1 MSLRKQVIIIIGLM
15 CLAFFLSTT
24 SVHAV
29 LQANGT
35 SSSTKKIGDWIKDV
49 RYMESLG
56 GTLGLNDTINDTDL
70 TSTSDTSNNLDVHM
84 QKNTEYGAMA
94 ILSASAYGNPYKIE
108 DGETTTGNK
117 SGIVMNFN
125 GEWVS
130 AGILEMGSEKCTN
143 YVNAHQK
150 YKNYGSFIN
159 YVSRNGD
166 AMLETKGWH
175 NSSFNTQTWNDTRS
189 GAFRSI
195 DGIFSYNILGFNDF
209 GHISGTYYTS
219 SNHSRAVI
227 VMGEGF

>member
-24 SVHAV
+24 NVHAV
-29 LQANGT
+29 LQANGVAN
-35 SSSTKKIGDWIKDV
+35 STKNIGDWIKAV

-94 ILSASAYGNPYKIE
+94 ILSASAYGNPIKIE

-130 AGILEMGSEKCTN
+130 AGILEHGFYTSTN
-143 YVNAHQK
+143 YANAHQK
-150 YKNYGSFIN
+150 YKNYGSFYN

-175 NSSFNTQTWNDTRS
+175 NSSFNSSNNDNRA
-189 GAFRSI
+189 GAFRAI
-195 DGIFSYNILGFNDF
+195 NGIFSYNILGGDDW
-209 GHISGTYYTS
+209 GHLYGTHCAL

>member
-1 MSLRKQVIIIIGLM
+1 MKLKNNKILIIVILTLLIALLG
-15 CLAFFLSTT
+15 TT
-24 SVHAV
+24 NVHAV
-29 LQANGT
+29 LQANGVAN
-35 SSSTKKIGDWIKDV
+35 STKTIADWIQSI

-56 GTLGLNDTINDTDL
+56 GTLGLSDAINTTDL
-70 TSTSDTSNNLDVHM
+70 TSTAENSNNLDVHM

-130 AGILEMGSEKCTN
+130 AGTLDDVTTFK
-143 YVNAHQK
+143 NAHIK
-150 YKNYGSFIN
+150 YKDYGSFVN

-175 NSSFNTQTWNDTRS
+175 NSSFNSRNGYDQVA
-189 GAFRSI
+189 GVFRATN
-195 DGIFSYNILGFNDF
+195 GIFSYNIDGGEAH
-209 GHISGTYYTS
+209 GHSWGTYFRTN
-219 SNHSRAVI
+219 NHSRAVI